1 MANLTEPEETYLN
14 SVQIPNLPDVAGE
27 FSKDQQLR
35 DLLVAIKT
43 TLEIL
48 TGSKESSN
56 DILIRLINQEKNS

>member
-1 MANLTEPEETYLN
+1 MANLTEPEDTYLN
-14 SVQIPNLPDVAGE
+14 SVKIPNLPDVAGE
-27 FSKDQQLR
+27 FAKDQQLR